1 MTWKSS
7 LGTDRSRKKTMRNY
21 SSLWKKSDMTHSL
34 KKKLILSVLLL
45 LALFIIIF
53 LMNNIV
59 LNAMLM
65 KRTSQSVTK
74 SIRLA
79 DISLSYFLEQAKE
92 QAYRLSAEVTERA
105 DIKSLLCGDEDL
117 SVYAEY
123 KATKQYI
130 TELTKIGLTG
140 GVESIYVYSGSRGK
154 LITSNNGVFR
164 VQEIPEYK
172 WLQEARTMQGDNAL
186 KWIGHCRYLNE
197 LQWDAYMI
205 SLICKAHTI
214 NRGIN
219 HEVYFGLNFN
229 ESLIYDVFK
238 DIGITPH
245 SMAYLTDESGVIL
258 SAGNKDSI
266 GVNLNELLDADIF
279 GGFNGESARIIVGG
293 ERFVRF
299 IAVNDTTNWNIVLLV
314 PEWELFKE
322 RRIYWLI
329 ISLCISVVITGI
341 ILIAYKTIVRYVDTP
356 VMKLVKFMK
365 KAEKGDF
372 GVRIT
377 DTRKDEFGLLY
388 TGFNE
393 MVGKIDILIREL
405 YQEKLLKRDV
415 ELKYLQKL
423 INPHF
428 LYNTLDTL
436 NWLAR
441 ENRLSDV
448 SALTLALS
456 NQYRTIFNRGQ
467 EYIPLGVCLQ
477 NITDYLFIHKVRYGG
492 TFSYRIHMEDAI
504 SDVLVL
510 NLTLQPAV
518 ENALMHGIQ
527 NRDKAGGKVVISA
540 RLRKNRIRVRIFDN
554 GAGMW
559 KEKLKILRMNMRS
572 DRKSNDS
579 GLKIVHQ
586 RIKLFYGSQYGISIH
601 SSFRKGTC
609 VSFVFPAWEY
619 IDPQRSFEFSQSES
633 LGIFNDERQKLSLL

>member
-1 MTWKSS
+1 
-7 LGTDRSRKKTMRNY
+7 
-21 SSLWKKSDMTHSL
+21 
-34 KKKLILSVLLL
+34 
-45 LALFIIIF
+45 
-53 LMNNIV
+53 
-59 LNAMLM
+59 
-65 KRTSQSVTK
+65 
-74 SIRLA
+74 
-79 DISLSYFLEQAKE
+79 
-92 QAYRLSAEVTERA
+92 
-105 DIKSLLCGDEDL
+105 
-117 SVYAEY
+117 
-123 KATKQYI
+123 
-130 TELTKIGLTG
+130 LTKIGLTG
-140 GVESIYVYSGSRGK
+140 GVESIYVYSDFRGK

-164 VQEIPEYK
+164 VQDISNYK
-172 WLQEARTMQGDNAL
+172 WIQEAQSMHGDNAL

-197 LQWDAYMI
+197 QQWDAYMI

-214 NRGIN
+214 NREIKN
-219 HEVYFGLNFN
+219 DVFFGLNFN

-245 SMAYLTDESGVIL
+245 SRVYLTDGSGIIL
-258 SAGNKDSI
+258 SAGNKENI
-266 GVNLNELLDADIF
+266 GVNLTGLLGTDVF
-279 GGFNGESARIIVGG
+279 GGTDGELAGITVNR

-299 IAVNDTTNWNIVLLV
+299 VAQNDATNWNIVLLV
-314 PEWELFKE
+314 PEWELFEE

-329 ISLCISVVITGI
+329 ITLCLSMVITGI
-341 ILIAYKTIVRYVDTP
+341 VFIAYRTIVRYVDTP

-372 GVRIT
+372 NIRIT
-377 DTRKDEFGLLY
+377 DSRRDEFGLLY
-388 TGFNE
+388 AGFNE
-393 MVGKIDILIREL
+393 MVSKIDILVREL

-477 NITDYLFIHKVRYGG
+477 NISDYLFIHKVRYGG
-492 TFSYRIHMEDAI
+492 AFSYRIQMGEAI
-504 SDVLVL
+504 SDILVL

-527 NRDKAGGKVVISA
+527 SRDRAGGKVVISA
-540 RLRKNRIRVRIFDN
+540 RLRNNLLYVCIFDN

-559 KEKLKILRMNMRS
+559 KEKLKILRMNMKS

-586 RIKLFYGSQYGISIH
+586 RIKLFYGNQYGLQLR

-609 VSFVFPAWEY
+609 VRFVFPAWEY
-619 IDPQRSFEFSQSES
+619 LDPKRGLELAQSD
-633 LGIFNDERQKLSLL
+633 GFGVFNDDRQKVSLL